1 MTGEVEHTEFTR
13 KYVDLLVK
21 VWRDEDEHNR
31 IVADPTAY
39 AIEAGL
45 PVGPGEVV
53 VLDRSD
59 LEHLPTKDDVM
70 AKWDESATTHVLIVP
85 QTPLID
91 TAELTDAEL
100 DMAAALADNNTN
112 VNVSLC
118 LWSESR

>member
-1 MTGEVEHTEFTR
+1 MTDVEHTEFTR
-13 KYVDLLVK
+13 KYVDLLVN
-21 VWRDEDEHNR
+21 VWRDEAEQRR

-45 PVGPGEVV
+45 PVAPGDVV

-70 AKWDESATTHVLIVP
+70 AKWNEGATTHVLLVP

-91 TAELTDAEL
+91 TAELSEAEL
-100 DMAAALADNNTN
+100 DLAAAMADNNVN
-112 VNVSLC
+112 VNLC
-118 LWSESR
+118 IFAESA